1 MLGQNV
7 RHRAAVGKCAS
18 TKVFFLT
25 PLFRL
30 QGCCPSTPPQGHAYY
45 PQLRYAFAT
54 CKKPASPTATSAAAS
69 DWGSLLLRRARALA
83 RGAAHPSGTG
93 GAALAKPAPVPCWR
107 RLAARQQPVCPTNG
121 ATSPRRPRGGELAG
135 LFATGRGVGAARS
148 GQPRH
153 SAQNHELLWPSAA
166 ELRVCG
172 PFAALGDPEHGP
184 ICFSGSR
191 LRMPRAREG

>member
-1 MLGQNV
+1 MEYKEQN
-7 RHRAAVGKCAS
+7 RD
-18 TKVFFLT
+18 KVFFLT

-30 QGCCPSTPPQGHAYY
+30 QGGCPSTPPQGHAYY

-135 LFATGRGVGAARS
+135 LHEAASLAIPAPADLRARMALRCRA
-148 GQPRH
+148 PRM
-153 SAQNHELLWPSAA
+153 WT
-166 ELRVCG
+166 VCG
-172 PFAALGDPEHGP
+172 
-184 ICFSGSR
+184 
-191 LRMPRAREG
+191 ARRP